1 MMKLRLL
8 SAILLVLPLKV
19 IGCPLEGYWKSDEEK
34 TLASF
39 RQAKDVTPKQKEIF
53 ENNFFGK
60 FYMHI
65 KCKEFTSVMDDCIET
80 SNYELLSSSSKAV
93 TIRYTSDLEGE
104 VVREAT
110 IEGNCYSLEIN
121 DGQFKEYFCPVS
133 AEAYNKAIKFA
144 QQAAPDGQ

>member
-1 MMKLRLL
+1 MMKLHLL
-8 SAILLVLPLKV
+8 IAILLVLPLRV

-39 RQAKDVTPKQKEIF
+39 RQAKDVTPKQMEVF

-60 FYMHI
+60 LFMHI
-65 KCKEFTSVMDDCIET
+65 ECRKFTSVMDDWIEI
-80 SNYELLSSSSKAV
+80 SSYELVSSSSKSV
-93 TIRYTSDLEGE
+93 IIRYTSELEGE
-104 VVREAT
+104 VVREAK

-121 DGQFKEYFCPVS
+121 GGQFKEYFCPVS
-133 AEAYNKAIKFA
+133 AKAYNKAIKFA

>member
-8 SAILLVLPLKV
+8 TAIFLVLPFKV
-19 IGCPLEGYWKSDEEK
+19 IGCPLEGYWKSNEEK

-39 RQAKDVTPKQKEIF
+39 RQAKGATSKQKEIF
-53 ENNFFGK
+53 EKNFFGK
-60 FYMHI
+60 LYTHI
-65 KCKEFTSVMDDCIET
+65 GCSKFTSVMADWIET
-80 SNYELLSSSSKAV
+80 SNYELVSSSSKSV

-110 IEGNCYSLEIN
+110 IEGSCYSIEIN

-144 QQAAPDGQ
+144 QQAASGGQ